1 MSLLPPIP
9 TNFRAATAL
18 PPLIRLDRRTDVLL
32 RAHAPSDAA
41 SPQPARRSKIW
52 ELAETLHCSI
62 IGTCLSNAELRHAL
76 ARLGVNGIEAA
87 DDHELHVVGV
97 MLAGRRDAGAKM
109 LQRALDRRHAL
120 AIKQYAKAK
129 DEQAL
134 RQLWDESMRSSD
146 IPGAYWALLSHAA
159 ATETIVKKAFQDVH
173 MLSHLVG
180 AANRADIRRLRELEA
195 EKGALTEKLHRQ
207 QQQLRDGFTSRD
219 ETIRQL
225 NALLARHAPAEG
237 SSANRESGQEDAASA
252 GEETSRNVIADLNRK
267 LGQETTR
274 RERLEQRLSAMSA
287 TMKKT
292 AAALQTVARRA
303 GRSAPR
309 DRVARGSHR
318 RGAAAR
324 AGDGEPA
331 LELSART
338 ILYVGGRAQPNPAIE
353 SAGRAH
359 RGALPPPR
367 RRHRAQLVAA
377 PRAHQPGRRPAVPDR
392 LHQPRRGRHAQAAVP
407 AAGEAVPAVADGEP
421 RDARVVIGGDGD
433 QQGCGIT
440 HGSAGGAIGEM
451 TQQGMI
457 SDADGDIAA
466 LVYAAGDRPDQVLL
480 DFARHVSDSG
490 RTDMRADPVPRSPVR

>member
-1 MSLLPPIP
+1 MSLLPPVP
-9 TNFRAATAL
+9 NNFRAATAL

-32 RAHAPSDAA
+32 RAHPPSDAA
-41 SPQPARRSKIW
+41 SAQPARRSKIW
-52 ELAETLHCSI
+52 ELADTLHCSI

-97 MLAGRRDAGAKM
+97 MLAGRRDAGAKL

-129 DEQAL
+129 DEHAL

-146 IPGAYWALLSHAA
+146 IPGAYWALLSHAV

-195 EKGALTEKLHRQ
+195 EKGALTEKLNRQ

-225 NALLARHAPAEG
+225 NALLARQHPVEG
-237 SSANRESGQEDAASA
+237 SSADREGGQEDGASA

-292 AAALQTVARRA
+292 AATLQTAESERDALRRET
-303 GRSAPR
+303 G
-309 DRVARGSHR
+309 VARGSHCR
-318 RGAAAR
+318 TAAAR
-324 AGDGEPA
+324 DRRGRGGARALRPDHPLCRRAAQSDPA
-331 LELSART
+331 VE
-338 ILYVGGRAQPNPAIE
+338 I
-353 SAGRAH
+353 AGRTY
-359 RGALPPPR
+359 RGALPAPR
-367 RRHRAQLVAA
+367 RRDRAQLVAA
-377 PRAHQPGRRPAVPDR
+377 SRPHQPGRRAAVPDR
-392 LHQPRRGRHAQAAVP
+392 LHQPRRCRHAQAALPAAGKAVP
-407 AAGEAVPAVADGEP
+407 AAAYGEP
-421 RDARVVIGGDGD
+421 GDTRVITGGDVPQPNLVGHGD
-433 QQGCGIT
+433 N
-440 HGSAGGAIGEM
+440 
-451 TQQGMI
+451 
-457 SDADGDIAA
+457 
-466 LVYAAGDRPDQVLL
+466 R
-480 DFARHVSDSG
+480 
-490 RTDMRADPVPRSPVR
+490 

>member
-1 MSLLPPIP
+1 VSLLPPIP
-9 TNFRAATAL
+9 TNFRAGTAL

-109 LQRALDRRHAL
+109 LQRALDRRHAV

-195 EKGALTEKLHRQ
+195 EKEALTEKLNRQ

-237 SSANRESGQEDAASA
+237 TSANRESGQDGAESA

-292 AAALQTVARRA
+292 AAALQTAEGERDALRREIE
-303 GRSAPR
+303 SLE
-309 DRVARGSHR
+309 DHI
-318 RGAAAR
+318 AAVLQPA

-331 LELSART
+331 PELSART
-338 ILYVGGRAQPNPAIE
+338 ILYVGGRPNQIPQLKALVERTGARFLHHDGGIE
-353 SAGRAH
+353 HSSSLLPGLISRANVLLFPIDCISH
-359 RGALPPPR
+359 
-367 RRHRAQLVAA
+367 
-377 PRAHQPGRRPAVPDR
+377 D
-392 LHQPRRGRHAQAAVP
+392 
-407 AAGEAVPAVADGEP
+407 AVATLKRLCRQLEKPYLPLRTASLATLASSLTGMATSKVGGSRMEAP
-421 RDARVVIGGDGD
+421 AGPLAR
-433 QQGCGIT
+433 
-440 HGSAGGAIGEM
+440 
-451 TQQGMI
+451 
-457 SDADGDIAA
+457 
-466 LVYAAGDRPDQVLL
+466 
-480 DFARHVSDSG
+480 
-490 RTDMRADPVPRSPVR
+490 

>member
-9 TNFRAATAL
+9 TNFRAGTAL

-109 LQRALDRRHAL
+109 LQRALDRRHAV

-225 NALLARHAPAEG
+225 NALLARQL
-237 SSANRESGQEDAASA
+237 R
-252 GEETSRNVIADLNRK
+252 
-267 LGQETTR
+267 R
-274 RERLEQRLSAMSA
+274 RERARIVKAVR
-287 TMKKT
+287 TM
-292 AAALQTVARRA
+292 
-303 GRSAPR
+303 
-309 DRVARGSHR
+309 
-318 RGAAAR
+318 
-324 AGDGEPA
+324 
-331 LELSART
+331 
-338 ILYVGGRAQPNPAIE
+338 
-353 SAGRAH
+353 
-359 RGALPPPR
+359 
-367 RRHRAQLVAA
+367 
-377 PRAHQPGRRPAVPDR
+377 RRP
-392 LHQPRRGRHAQAAVP
+392 QEKRRP
-407 AAGEAVPAVADGEP
+407 E
-421 RDARVVIGGDGD
+421 
-433 QQGCGIT
+433 T
-440 HGSAGGAIGEM
+440 
-451 TQQGMI
+451 
-457 SDADGDIAA
+457 
-466 LVYAAGDRPDQVLL
+466 
-480 DFARHVSDSG
+480 
-490 RTDMRADPVPRSPVR
+490 

>member
-1 MSLLPPIP
+1 VSLLPPIP

-18 PPLIRLDRRTDVLL
+18 PPLIKLDRRTDVLL
-32 RAHAPSDAA
+32 RAHAPSAAA

-109 LQRALDRRHAL
+109 LQRALDRRHAV

-195 EKGALTEKLHRQ
+195 EKEALTEKLNRQ
-207 QQQLRDGFTSRD
+207 QQQLRDGFISRD

-225 NALLARHAPAEG
+225 NALLARHAPPEG
-237 SSANRESGQEDAASA
+237 ASANRESGQEGAGSA

-292 AAALQTVARRA
+292 AAAFETVAGERDALRREIESLEDHIA
-303 GRSAPR
+303 AVLQP
-309 DRVARGSHR
+309 
-318 RGAAAR
+318 AAA
-324 AGDGEPA
+324 ADGEAAP
-331 LELSART
+331 ELPGRT
-338 ILYVGGRAQPNPAIE
+338 ILYVGGRANQIPQLKALVEHTGARFLHHDGGIE
-353 SAGRAH
+353 HSSSLLPGLISRADVLLFPIDCISH
-359 RGALPPPR
+359 
-367 RRHRAQLVAA
+367 
-377 PRAHQPGRRPAVPDR
+377 D
-392 LHQPRRGRHAQAAVP
+392 
-407 AAGEAVPAVADGEP
+407 AVATLKRLCRQLEKPYLPLRTASLATLASSLAGMATSKVAGS
-421 RDARVVIGGDGD
+421 RMDAP
-433 QQGCGIT
+433 
-440 HGSAGGAIGEM
+440 AGP
-451 TQQGMI
+451 
-457 SDADGDIAA
+457 
-466 LVYAAGDRPDQVLL
+466 L
-480 DFARHVSDSG
+480 AR
-490 RTDMRADPVPRSPVR
+490 

>member
-1 MSLLPPIP
+1 VSLLPPIP
-9 TNFRAATAL
+9 TNFRAATVL

-32 RAHAPSDAA
+32 RAHVPSDAA
-41 SPQPARRSKIW
+41 SPARRSKIW
-52 ELAETLHCSI
+52 ELADTLHCSI

-97 MLAGRRDAGAKM
+97 MLAGRRDAGAKL

-120 AIKQYAKAK
+120 AIRQYAKAK

-134 RQLWDESMRSSD
+134 RQLWDESMRNGD

-207 QQQLRDGFTSRD
+207 QQQLRDGCTSSD

-225 NALLARHAPAEG
+225 SALLARHPPGEG
-237 SSANRESGQEDAASA
+237 TSANRESGQDDAASA

-267 LGQETTR
+267 RGQETTR

-292 AAALQTVARRA
+292 AEALQTAQGERDALRREIE
-303 GRSAPR
+303 SLE
-309 DRVARGSHR
+309 DHI
-318 RGAAAR
+318 AAVLQPASS
-324 AGDGEPA
+324 EPA

-338 ILYVGGRAQPNPAIE
+338 ILYVGGRPNQIPQLKALAERTGARFLHHDGGIE
-353 SAGRAH
+353 HSSSLLPGLISRADVLLFPIDCISH
-359 RGALPPPR
+359 
-367 RRHRAQLVAA
+367 
-377 PRAHQPGRRPAVPDR
+377 D
-392 LHQPRRGRHAQAAVP
+392 
-407 AAGEAVPAVADGEP
+407 AVATLKRLCRQLEKPYLPLRTASLATLASSLTGMATSKVGGSRMEAP
-421 RDARVVIGGDGD
+421 AGPLAR
-433 QQGCGIT
+433 
-440 HGSAGGAIGEM
+440 
-451 TQQGMI
+451 
-457 SDADGDIAA
+457 
-466 LVYAAGDRPDQVLL
+466 
-480 DFARHVSDSG
+480 
-490 RTDMRADPVPRSPVR
+490 